1 MDLHIKDV
9 LKNLVNDS
17 SLSQGYQSNKVEMFW
32 NERMPQSIV
41 SRTTRTAVKGNT
53 LHLTINSAA
62 LKNELFNS
70 KAKIIDLINEHLG
83 TQLINEVVFH

>member
-17 SLSQGYQSNKVEMFW
+17 SLSQGYQSNKVEQFW
-32 NERMPQSIV
+32 NERMPHSIA
-41 SRTTRTAVKGNT
+41 SRTTNASVKGST
-53 LHLTINSAA
+53 LHLTISSAA

-70 KAKIIDLINEHLG
+70 KAKIIDMLNEHLG
-83 TQLINEVVFH
+83 SQLIKEVVFH